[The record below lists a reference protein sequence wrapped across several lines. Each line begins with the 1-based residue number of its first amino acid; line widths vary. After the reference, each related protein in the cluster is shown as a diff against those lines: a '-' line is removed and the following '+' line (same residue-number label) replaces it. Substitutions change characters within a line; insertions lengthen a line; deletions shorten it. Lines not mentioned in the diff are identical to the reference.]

1 MAWLPRR
8 WGQGAVEVVKVSRAL
23 RMKKLVVVLVGAG
36 AEARVVVSSV
46 RRWRLGMVEVV
57 VSRALRMTKLVVV
70 LVGAG
75 AEARV
80 VVSSVR

>member
-23 RMKKLVVVLVGAG
+23 RMKKVVVVLVGAG

-46 RRWRLGMVEVV
+46 R
-57 VSRALRMTKLVVV
+57 
-70 LVGAG
+70 
-75 AEARV
+75 
-80 VVSSVR
+80 